1 MAELL
6 QRLNLQPGQKLRI
19 KTESDII
26 IGSFKKLVLGGTC
39 VEVSNPQKLDGTS
52 LGKITRIFECDIVK
66 IVAEQSGDCNEDN
79 VKEKIFN
86 PTITKPQQNRLIK
99 MIEGALYIPQAD
111 MNYAEAMKDIEGSF
125 MIGIHAENVD
135 MRR

>member
-1 MAELL
+1 ML

-66 IVAEQSGDCNEDN
+66 IVAEQSGDCNEGN

-86 PTITKPQQNRLIK
+86 PTITKHQQNRLIK

-125 MIGIHAENVD
+125 MIGIQAENVD
-135 MRR
+135 MGR

>member
-1 MAELL
+1 ML

-19 KTESDII
+19 KTESEII

-66 IVAEQSGDCNEDN
+66 IVAEQSGDCNEGN

-86 PTITKPQQNRLIK
+86 PTITKHQQNRLIK
-99 MIEGALYIPQAD
+99 MIEGALYIPQAG

-125 MIGIHAENVD
+125 MIGIQAENVD
-135 MRR
+135 MGR

>member
-66 IVAEQSGDCNEDN
+66 IVAEQSGDCNEGN

-86 PTITKPQQNRLIK
+86 PTITKHQQNRLIK

-135 MRR
+135 MGR

>member
-39 VEVSNPQKLDGTS
+39 VEVSFPQKLDGTS

-66 IVAEQSGDCNEDN
+66 IVAEQSGDCNEGN

-86 PTITKPQQNRLIK
+86 PTITKHQQNRLIK

-135 MRR
+135 MGR